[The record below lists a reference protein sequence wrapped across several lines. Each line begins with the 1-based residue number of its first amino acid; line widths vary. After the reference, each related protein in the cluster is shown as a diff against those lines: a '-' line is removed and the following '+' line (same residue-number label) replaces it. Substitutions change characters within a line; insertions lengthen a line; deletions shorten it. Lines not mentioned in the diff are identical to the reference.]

1 MKLSRALAWLY
12 EEPDRS
18 FTFNGLLRTGWPGLA
33 SFFLLPMLLALGRA
47 GRFVE
52 RVIFIGG
59 MAGFVAFGGLRIP
72 SLATKAGLIDAFEL
86 AVMVKAI
93 ALVAGFAVQ
102 IPLWI
107 AGYLIGG
114 FERVLPEFGRGQID
128 MKRYS
133 PRKKPD

>member
-1 MKLSRALAWLY
+1 MRLSRAVAWLY
-12 EEPDRS
+12 EEPDHS
-18 FTFNGLLRTGWPGLA
+18 FTLNGILRTGWPGLA
-33 SFFLLPMLLALGRA
+33 SFFLLPRLLTLGRA
-47 GRFVE
+47 PRFVE

-59 MAGFVAFGGLRIP
+59 MAGFVLFGGLPIP

-93 ALVAGFAVQ
+93 ALVAAFAVQ

-107 AGYLIGG
+107 VGYLIGG

-128 MKRYS
+128 LKRYS
-133 PRKKPD
+133 SQKKPK